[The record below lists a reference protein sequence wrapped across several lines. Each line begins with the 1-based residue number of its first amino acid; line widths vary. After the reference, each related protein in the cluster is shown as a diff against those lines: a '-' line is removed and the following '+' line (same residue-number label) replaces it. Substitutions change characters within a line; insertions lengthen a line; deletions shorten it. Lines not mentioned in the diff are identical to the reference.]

1 MKKVLKYIVLVITI
15 SFIGCSKDSVTEDEA
30 PIEKVLVTI
39 VANSGTASEPANHSG
54 FTIRGSKTFEE
65 NITIKYTVTGSA
77 TNGTD
82 YNELSGKAIILA
94 NTTSVVIPI
103 TIIDDSEPEE
113 IENVS
118 ITLTTTDNSNVI
130 LGTLNSASLNI
141 TNEADE
147 FLLSP
152 SEAKFYLVNSNA
164 TAETIAL
171 FYNLN
176 KVARTSFIVGQQD
189 AFSSFF
195 NNASG
200 VSDMKK
206 TTGHDPGLLGSDFM
220 FITDDG
226 NNGASGN
233 FYYNQEV
240 NIKADAIEAYN
251 KGMVNTFSWHMR
263 EPFEG
268 DHFYTASMTD
278 FQKNNAFISILPG
291 GENHD
296 YYKTKLDKVAQVT
309 KSLVGND
316 GKLIPI
322 IFRPFHEFDGNWF
335 WWGKDYCTPQQFI
348 DLWRFT
354 VNYLKDTKGVN
365 NMLFAFS
372 PDRHYTT
379 EAQYLERYPGDT
391 YVDILGM
398 DNYGDFNNQG
408 MTGLAQAN
416 AKLKILTDLA
426 KQKVK
431 IAALTESC
439 FFVTPGTNT
448 PIPNF
453 YTQDLYNSLT
463 DNEVKLSYM
472 MFWSNNNDSYCVP
485 APSNSTA
492 SDFIA
497 FSTKADVLLQNTL
510 PSLYELPE

>member
-1 MKKVLKYIVLVITI
+1 M
-15 SFIGCSKDSVTEDEA
+15 
-30 PIEKVLVTI
+30 EKILVTI
-39 VANSGTASEPANHSG
+39 VANSGTASEPANHGG
-54 FTIRGSKTFEE
+54 FTIRVSKAFEE
-65 NITIKYTVTGSA
+65 NITVNYTVSGNA
-77 TNGTD
+77 TNGID
-82 YNELSGKAIILA
+82 YTEISEKAIVLA
-94 NTTSVVIPI
+94 NTTSVIIPI
-103 TIIDDSEPEE
+103 TIIDDFESEE
-113 IENVS
+113 IEHVS
-118 ITLTTTDNSNVI
+118 ITLTNTDNSNVI

-141 TNEADE
+141 TNEAEE

-152 SEAKFYLVNSNA
+152 SDAKFYLVNSNA

-189 AFSSFF
+189 AFNSFF
-195 NNASG
+195 NNVSG

-206 TTGHDPGLLGSDFM
+206 TTGNDPGLLGSDFM

-226 NNGASGN
+226 NNETSGN
-233 FYYNQEV
+233 YYFNQEV
-240 NIKADAIEAYN
+240 KIKADAIEAYG
-251 KGMVNTFSWHMR
+251 KGMVNTFAWHLR

-268 DHFYTASMTD
+268 KHFYTSSMTD

-291 GENHD
+291 GDNHD
-296 YYKTKLDKVAQVT
+296 YYKTKLDKIARVT

-372 PDRHYTT
+372 PDRNYNT

-408 MTGLAQAN
+408 LLGLAQAN

-453 YTQDLYNSLT
+453 YSQDLYNALT

-472 MFWSNNNDSYCVP
+472 MFWSNNIDSYCVP
-485 APSNSTA
+485 APSNSSA
-492 SDFIA
+492 NDFIV
-497 FSTKADVLLQNTL
+497 FSNKSDVLLQNAL
-510 PSLYELPE
+510 PSLYELSE